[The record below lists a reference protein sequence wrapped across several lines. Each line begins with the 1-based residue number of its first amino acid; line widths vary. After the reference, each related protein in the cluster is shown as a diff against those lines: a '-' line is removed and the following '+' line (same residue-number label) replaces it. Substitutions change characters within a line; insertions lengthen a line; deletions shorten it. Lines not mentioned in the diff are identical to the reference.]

1 MRWTMRLL
9 SLLPVLAIFTAACS
23 ATPPTRPAPRQ
34 LPSLQD
40 ASIDESS
47 GLAASAA
54 NPGLL
59 WTHNDSGNAPCL
71 YLIGLDGRNRGTYRP
86 RITRRTRFYPALKRG
101 EQAQVKNV
109 DWEDIAGFSRDG
121 RNYLLIGDIGDN
133 DAGRASVM
141 LYLVEEPV
149 LRAAPAPPPPP
160 NAPLGVIA
168 RYEVAY
174 EDGPHNAE
182 SLAYDAGENVVY
194 ILSKTRFHPRPKDDQ
209 QPRLYRV
216 ELPDF
221 PPPEAAPPEA
231 APSEVAATGPSGTL
245 AGPVVARYVG
255 EVRYGVATGM
265 DISRDGVHAVVRN
278 YLGVFEFT
286 REPGQAWAQALAG
299 KAELVP
305 SPLLHQG
312 EAVCYG
318 LDGRTLYVTSE
329 GRPCPLWELP
339 GAAPASRP

>member
-1 MRWTMRLL
+1 MGWMVRLM

-23 ATPPTRPAPRQ
+23 AAPPTRPQPRQ
-34 LPSLQD
+34 LPDLQD

-86 RITRRTRFYPALKRG
+86 QITRQTRFYPALERG
-101 EQAQVKNV
+101 EPAQVKNV

-149 LRAAPAPPPPP
+149 LRPAPAPPPPP

-168 RYEVAY
+168 RYEVVY
-174 EDGPHNAE
+174 QDGPHNAE
-182 SLAYDAGENVVY
+182 SLAYDPGENVVY

-209 QPRLYRV
+209 LPRLYRV

-221 PPPEAAPPEA
+221 PTPPQA
-231 APSEVAATGPSGTL
+231 AATRPSTMPA
-245 AGPVVARYVG
+245 AGPVVARYVA
-255 EVRYGVATGM
+255 EVRYGVATAM
-265 DISRDGVHAVVRN
+265 DFSRDGVHAVVRN

-286 REPGQAWAQALAG
+286 REPGQAWAQVLAS

-339 GAAPASRP
+339 APASR